1 VKRFRVSARRLLS
14 VLSAVVIGLVG
25 GLLFASPAS
34 AHYSSV
40 SGSAA
45 CVSGKWVVT
54 WTVNSHRQPANSTW
68 ALYLVVAQHVVN
80 GQAPVTDPD
89 PIAENAFQDSTKPF
103 TGTQTIDG
111 AFKGNAKLSVKAKWS
126 DKYREYNAQVGTVY
140 LPGGCTTQP
149 NPTAT
154 FAAQCNGSVKVM
166 LRNDGGL
173 AAAVFTV
180 TGVAGTTTVPAGMQP
195 SDAAIVVTVPA
206 GTGTITVTQGA
217 QNKQVGDTFTW
228 AAPDG
233 CAPVKIDSKMDCDKF
248 SVTLLNPDGPSTTYS
263 IVAGGQTQTGT
274 LGVGET
280 KDFGPFPGTSGA
292 QAVVTIGT
300 GIPNTVTWV
309 KPDTCSSTTT
319 APPLADTGGNVTNL
333 VALAGVLVGGGIG
346 MIGLLFLI
354 RRRRTIAAH

>member
-1 VKRFRVSARRLLS
+1 VKPYRPSVRRLLS

-25 GLLFASPAS
+25 ALLFASPAS

-40 SGSAA
+40 SGTAA
-45 CVSGKWVVT
+45 CVNGNWVVS
-54 WTVNSHRQPANSTW
+54 WTVVTHRQPANSTW
-68 ALYLVVAQHVVN
+68 ALYLVLAQHVVS

-89 PIAENAFQDSTKPF
+89 PITENVFQDSTKNF

-126 DKYREYNAQVGTVY
+126 DKYKEYNAQVGTVY

-166 LRNDGGL
+166 LRNDNGL
-173 AAAVFTV
+173 APAVFSI
-180 TGVAGTTTVPAGMQP
+180 TGVPGTTTVPAGMKP
-195 SDAAIVVTVPA
+195 TDAAVVVTIPA

-217 QNKQVGDTFTW
+217 QNKQVGDAFTW
-228 AAPDG
+228 SAPDG
-233 CAPVKIDSKMDCDKF
+233 CAPVKIDSKMDCAQF
-248 SVTLLNPDGPSTTYS
+248 SVTLLNPDGPATTYT

-274 LGVGET
+274 LNVGET
-280 KDFGPFPGTSGA
+280 KDFGPFPGTPGA
-292 QAVVTIGT
+292 MAVVTIGT
-300 GIPNTVTWV
+300 GIPNNVSWV
-309 KPDTCSSTTT
+309 KPDTCSGSTT
-319 APPLADTGGNVTNL
+319 APPLADTGGDVTNL
-333 VALAGVLVGGGIG
+333 VALAGVFVGGGIG